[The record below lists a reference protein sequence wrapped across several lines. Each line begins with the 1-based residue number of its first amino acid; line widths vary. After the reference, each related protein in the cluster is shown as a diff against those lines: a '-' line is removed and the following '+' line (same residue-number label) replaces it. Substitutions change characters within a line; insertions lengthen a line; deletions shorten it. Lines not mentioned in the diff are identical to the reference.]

1 MTSFGGI
8 CYCPKHSS
16 EGVNMLGQIL
26 MHIRAE
32 NRQGAAIPFQPFL
45 LPRKDWL
52 KEMDSDG

>member
-1 MTSFGGI
+1 
-8 CYCPKHSS
+8 
-16 EGVNMLGQIL
+16 MLGQIL